1 MAPEAGL
8 SLGQMEAAG
17 SVHVRVSLWIGAL
30 RGIVAL
36 RLRASWRERLY
47 FGALG
52 LAVGVACGVR
62 GLRGWVEA
70 ADRWTLLVDMSM
82 AAATLAGAGWA
93 VTVTVNAWFSEVVAG
108 WGGGLLATRV
118 SVRRWWIGHSVAA
131 TLLSFGLAAAF
142 AAVVLLASDRSE
154 LWPARFGRGGV
165 ACALLGLKL
174 AVMAWLALGIAVFSR
189 TPSMATLGS
198 AGVVL
203 LGHLHPVMRVL
214 ADGESASAAL
224 WSMFAAVIPDLTAFD
239 ASVEWIAGGGGSGP
253 AGRSLVREV
262 ALVLGGSVAV
272 FWKTRRHG

>member
-8 SLGQMEAAG
+8 PLGQTEAAG
-17 SVHVRVSLWIGAL
+17 SVHVRVSRWIGAL
-30 RGIVAL
+30 GSIVAL

-47 FGALG
+47 LGTLG

-70 ADRWTLLVDMSM
+70 SDRWTLLVDVSM
-82 AAATLAGAGWA
+82 AAATLVGAGWA
-93 VTVTVNAWFSEVVAG
+93 VSVTVNAWFSEVVAG

-131 TLLSFGLAAAF
+131 TLLSFGIAAAF

-154 LWPARFGRGGV
+154 LWPARFARGGV

-174 AVMAWLALGIAVFSR
+174 AVMAWLALGIAVFSH

-203 LGHLHPVMRVL
+203 LGHLHPVMRAL
-214 ADGESASAAL
+214 AEGESASTAL
-224 WSMFAAVIPDLTAFD
+224 WSMLAAVIPDLTAFD
-239 ASVEWIAGGGGSGP
+239 ASAEWIGGGGGPEP
-253 AGRSLVREV
+253 AGRSLVRE
-262 ALVLGGSVAV
+262 LPLLLMGSVV
-272 FWKTRRHG
+272 LLWKTRRHG